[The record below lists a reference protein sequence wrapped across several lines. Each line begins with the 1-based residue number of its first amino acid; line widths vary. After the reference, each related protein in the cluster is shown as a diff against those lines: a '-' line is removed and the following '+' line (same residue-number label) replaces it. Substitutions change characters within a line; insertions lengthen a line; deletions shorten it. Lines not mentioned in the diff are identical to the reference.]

1 MLSQWNIYL
10 ADILMACLNTPSI
23 LYEVDRMPAT
33 PIIFHDIEQ
42 FIQNYWIPYEI
53 ISAEPYSKFEPQ
65 SK

>member
-1 MLSQWNIYL
+1 
-10 ADILMACLNTPSI
+10 MACLNTPSI

-53 ISAEPYSKFEPQ
+53 ISAELYSKFEPQ